1 MPRQMSGE
9 TWKAGANFNPAEV
22 LTGAVGFV
30 QAPGNDRAEKWG
42 FFKEDESENNKR
54 DMREISRH

>member
-22 LTGAVGFV
+22 LTGAVGFM
-30 QAPGNDRAEKWG
+30 QAPGNDRAEKWV
-42 FFKEDESENNKR
+42 FFSKR
-54 DMREISRH
+54 MKVKIIRGT